1 MSSHTIKS
9 QDNYSLH
16 GIMTKGDFIEDWST
30 CVKCGRNKGIY
41 GSNYIL
47 IHQGCEQCRQT
58 PYTLVN
64 PCVLSTKNFKCRPWR
79 RKSLSESVFKGPCPD
94 SLLSTT
100 FLLLF
105 VCTNIVQGVSYFLQK
120 ASSFKR
126 EKNILWQFLLVGLLG
141 GFMFPLVSCQ
151 EGLPNAVVY
160 TGSAFTYNIPEDVFG
175 CEVDSIVVR
184 SIKLH

>member
-1 MSSHTIKS
+1 MSCHTVEPR
-9 QDNYSLH
+9 DNYLLRA
-16 GIMTKGDFIEDWST
+16 IMTKGDFIEDWSSYL
-30 CVKCGRNKGIY
+30 KCGGNKGIY
-41 GSNYIL
+41 GSNYRL

-58 PYTLVN
+58 SHTLIN
-64 PCVLSTKNFKCRPWR
+64 PCVLCSKKFKCRPWR
-79 RKSLSESVFKGPCPD
+79 RKSFSKSVSKGPCTD

-120 ASSFKR
+120 TSSFKR
-126 EKNILWQFLLVGLLG
+126 DTNILWQFLLIGLFG
-141 GFMFPLVSCQ
+141 GIMFPLVSCQ

-160 TGSAFTYNIPEDVFG
+160 VGSAFTYNISEDVFG

>member
-58 PYTLVN
+58 SYTLEN
-64 PCVLSTKNFKCRPWR
+64 SCVLSTKNFKCRPWR

-126 EKNILWQFLLVGLLG
+126 ETNILWQFLLVGLLG

>member
-1 MSSHTIKS
+1 MCIRDS
-9 QDNYSLH
+9 
-16 GIMTKGDFIEDWST
+16 
-30 CVKCGRNKGIY
+30 Y

-58 PYTLVN
+58 SYTLVN

-79 RKSLSESVFKGPCPD
+79 RKSVSNGPCPD

-105 VCTNIVQGVSYFLQK
+105 ASTNIVQGVSYFLQK

-126 EKNILWQFLLVGLLG
+126 DTNILWQFLLIGLLG
-141 GFMFPLVSCQ
+141 GIMFPLVSCQ
-151 EGLPNAVVY
+151 EELPNAVVY
-160 TGSAFTYNIPEDVFG
+160 MGSAFTYNIPEDVFG